1 MNSSNGPWPP
11 LIVATH
17 VPRFVKWRD
26 ILLTLVIWGCFAVL
40 LDKEYE
46 LFLDDYLEPLGLDLF
61 DTYANWPEFFDRLMP
76 FLLTAAILG
85 GLLVIFSLRTLR
97 RRSRGL
103 LLPKPAP
110 LETAH
115 QAHHA
120 GLNEAELIDARSQ
133 RIVIVH
139 IDTNGRHRI
148 EAPHGR

>member
-1 MNSSNGPWPP
+1 M
-11 LIVATH
+11 
-17 VPRFVKWRD
+17 VKWRD
-26 ILLTLVIWGCFAVL
+26 ILLTLMIWGFFAVL
-40 LDKEYE
+40 LDKEFE
-46 LFLDDYLEPLGLDLF
+46 LFLGDYLEPLGLRLF
-61 DTYANWPEFFDRLMP
+61 DTNANWSEFFDRLMP
-76 FLLTAAILG
+76 FLLMAAILAG
-85 GLLVIFSLRTLR
+85 SLIIFSLRTLR

-148 EAPHGR
+148 EAPYGR